1 MMTMWRFVHTGNRTP
16 AENMA
21 IDEAMLTAHERGLVP
36 PTVRFYGWNPATLSI
51 GCFQH
56 AAKEVDFTA
65 LREYGLGFVRRSTGG
80 RAVLHDQELTY
91 SIIVSENYPGIPA
104 SVVEAYR
111 VLSMGLLLGFRKLG
125 LDAHMTGLESSE
137 TQTLAEWQVD
147 DSRRGNK
154 PMSAACF
161 DAPSKYELVVEG
173 RKIAGSAQMRSKGVI
188 LQHGSILLELD
199 SDLLFNVLNF
209 TDPEDKQRMK
219 KIFERKAVDINSCLR
234 RKGDPSVT
242 IRDLEETFHQGFAE
256 NLGTELIPGT
266 LTDFEIELA
275 NRLAEEK
282 YGADSWNLK
291 K

>member
-1 MMTMWRFVHTGNRTP
+1 MSMWRFVHTGNRTP

-51 GCFQH
+51 GCFQQ
-56 AAKEVDFTA
+56 AAKEVDFDA
-65 LREYGLGFVRRSTGG
+65 LRERGLGFVRRSTGG

-91 SIIVSENYPGIPA
+91 SIIVSENHPGIPA

-111 VLSMGLLLGFRKLG
+111 VLSMGLLFGFRKLG
-125 LDAHMTGLESSE
+125 LDAHMSGVESTE
-137 TQTLAEWQVD
+137 AQTLADEHNRSSQ
-147 DSRRGNK
+147 RGR

-199 SDLLFNVLNF
+199 SDLLFDVLHF
-209 TDPEDKQRMK
+209 TDPTDKQRMK
-219 KIFERKAVDINSCLR
+219 KIFERKAVDINSCLQ
-234 RKGDPSVT
+234 RKGQPPAT
-242 IRDLEETFHQGFAE
+242 IHNLEEAFHSGFAE

-266 LTDFEIELA
+266 LTEFEMELA
-275 NRLAEEK
+275 TQLAAEK